1 MRIALAQINPVV
13 GDVEGNF
20 QRVLE
25 AWQESADAGA
35 DLVVFPEL
43 VITGYP
49 LEDLLLRSEL
59 VAASQQVMDRL
70 TSQGPGGTVAVLGC
84 LTRGGSPVVPG
95 EWDAGAA
102 IRDDLH
108 NSAAVLAGGHLVGVY
123 NKGRLPAYGTF
134 EEERWFAPGVA
145 PLVVNVAGVPVGIS
159 IRDDLW
165 TEEGPVAAAAR
176 LGARLV
182 VVLNASPYHLGKR
195 DKRER
200 WVRHH
205 AATDGLWVAYLNAVG
220 GHDGLVF
227 DGDSVVYAPDGTVV
241 ARGVQFGEDL
251 LLVDL
256 DIDPV
261 PVPGAAELPGF
272 DGERRPLP
280 DRRDAARLDAVDELW
295 AALVL
300 GTRDYCRKNG
310 FERVVVAVSGG
321 IDSSTTA
328 CVAVEALGPD
338 NVLAVRLPSRH
349 TSEESLRDAEQLA
362 KNLGVELETLPID
375 RTHEAFEETL
385 GELFAGLERDE
396 TEENMQARIR
406 GVLLMAISNKFD
418 RLVLAAG
425 NKSEAA
431 VGYAT
436 LYGDMVG
443 GFAPLIDVYKQ
454 QVYEL
459 ARHCNGRDAV
469 IPDNVFEKPPSAEL
483 SPGQRDADALP
494 AYEVL
499 DGILQAYLEEGR
511 AFEDIVADGYD
522 RDTVRRVIQEL
533 HWAEFKRHQA
543 ATGVRVSQH
552 AFGLDLYLPV
562 PNHWSP

>member
-13 GDVEGNF
+13 GDVPGNV

-25 AWQESADAGA
+25 AWQQSADAGV
-35 DLVVFPEL
+35 DLVVFPEM

-49 LEDLLLRSEL
+49 LEDLLLRPEL
-59 VAASQQVMDRL
+59 VATSQQAVDRL
-70 TSQGPGGTVAVLGC
+70 SSQAPSGTVAVVGY
-84 LTRGGSPVVPG
+84 LTRDGAPVVRR
-95 EWDAGAA
+95 EWDAGTVT
-102 IRDDLH
+102 RDDLQ
-108 NSAAVLAGGHLVGVY
+108 NSAAVLADGQIVGVY
-123 NKGRLPAYGTF
+123 HKGRLPRYGAF
-134 EEERWFAPGVA
+134 EEERWLAPGYS
-145 PLVVNVAGVPVGIS
+145 PLVVNVAGVPVGVT

-165 TEEGPVAAAAR
+165 TEEGPVTAAAR
-176 LGARLV
+176 RGARLV
-182 VVLNASPYHLGKR
+182 VVLNTSPYHRGKR

-205 AATDGLWVAYLNAVG
+205 AARDQVWVAYLNAFG
-220 GHDGLVF
+220 GHDGLIF
-227 DGDSVVYAPDGTVV
+227 DGDSVVYGPDARVV
-241 ARGVQFGEDL
+241 KRAVQFGGDL
-251 LLVDL
+251 LFVDL

-261 PVPGAAELPGF
+261 PVPGAPELSGYE
-272 DGERRPLP
+272 GERKPLP
-280 DRRDAARLDAVDELW
+280 DRHDAPRLDPVGELW

-310 FERVVVAVSGG
+310 FEHVVVALSGG

-338 NVLAVRLPSRH
+338 NVLGVRLPSRH

-375 RTHEAFEETL
+375 PTHEAFEETL
-385 GELFAGLERDE
+385 SDLFAGLDRDE
-396 TEENMQARIR
+396 TEENIQARIR
-406 GVLLMAISNKFD
+406 GVLLMAISNKFN
-418 RLVLAAG
+418 RLVLATG

-459 ARHCNGRDAV
+459 ARHRNERDQV
-469 IPDNVFEKPPSAEL
+469 IPANVFEKPPSAEL

-494 AYEVL
+494 PYEVL
-499 DGILQAYLEEGR
+499 DAILQAYLEESR
-511 AFEDIVADGYD
+511 DFEDIVAEGHD

-543 ATGVRVSQH
+543 APGVRVSQH

>member
-13 GDVEGNF
+13 GDVEGNA

-43 VITGYP
+43 AITGYP
-49 LEDLLLRSEL
+49 LEDLLLRPEL
-59 VAASQQVMDRL
+59 VEASQQAVERL
-70 TSQGPGGTVAVLGC
+70 AVEGPGATVAVVGS
-84 LTRGGSPVVPG
+84 LTREEAPANER
-95 EWDAGAA
+95 EWDAGAVA
-102 IRDDLH
+102 REDLR
-108 NSAAVLAGGHLVGVY
+108 NSAAVLADGRLVGVY
-123 NKGRLPAYGTF
+123 HKGRLPTYGVF
-134 EEERWFAPGVA
+134 EEERWFAPGHE
-145 PLVVNVAGVPVGIS
+145 PLVCNVAGVPVGVT

-165 TEEGPVAAAAR
+165 TEEGPVSGAAQR
-176 LGARLV
+176 GARLV
-182 VVLNASPYHLGKR
+182 VILNASPYHRGKR

-205 AATDGLWVAYLNAVG
+205 AANDHVWVAYLNAVG
-220 GHDGLVF
+220 GHGGLVF
-227 DGDSVVYAPDGTVV
+227 DGDSVVYGPDGTVV
-241 ARGVQFGEDL
+241 ARSVQFGEDL

-256 DIDPV
+256 GIDPA
-261 PVPGAAELPGF
+261 PVQGAPELSGYE
-272 DGERRPLP
+272 GQRHPLP
-280 DRRDAARLDAVDELW
+280 DRQDAPRLDSVAEVW

-310 FERVVVAVSGG
+310 FERVVVALSGG

-328 CVAVEALGPD
+328 CVAVDALGPED
-338 NVLAVRLPSRH
+338 VLAVRLPSRH

-362 KNLGVELETLPID
+362 KNLGVDLETLPID
-375 RTHEAFEETL
+375 PTHEAFEETL
-385 GELFAGLERDE
+385 ADLFAGLERDE
-396 TEENMQARIR
+396 TEENIQARIR

-418 RLVLAAG
+418 RLVFATG

-459 ARHCNGRDAV
+459 ARHRNQRGRV
-469 IPDNVFEKPPSAEL
+469 IPENVFEKPPSAEL

-494 AYEVL
+494 PYEVL
-499 DGILQAYLEEGR
+499 DAILQAYLEENR
-511 AFEDIVADGYD
+511 TIDDIVAEGYD
-522 RDTVRRVIQEL
+522 QDTVRRVVTEL
-533 HWAEFKRHQA
+533 QWAEFKRHQA
-543 ATGVRVSQH
+543 APGVRVSQY
-552 AFGLDLYLPV
+552 AF
-562 PNHWSP
+562 